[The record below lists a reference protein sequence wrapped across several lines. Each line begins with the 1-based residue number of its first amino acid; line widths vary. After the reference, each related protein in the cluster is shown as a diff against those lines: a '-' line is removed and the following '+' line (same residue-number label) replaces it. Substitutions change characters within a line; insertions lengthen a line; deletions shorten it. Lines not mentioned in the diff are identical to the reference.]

1 MFDVNS
7 PGLNER
13 FIYREL
19 PQLLAV
25 SVFQHAVQVF
35 SDGRGVCIKKHMYTC
50 IAYICLLFYFVE
62 YMYFQYLTT
71 CCSHLPCC
79 FVILSQ
85 THLSMNE
92 EETWHCQDFLF
103 LLSHV

>member
-50 IAYICLLFYFVE
+50 TAYICLLFYLWSICIFSTLLPVAA
-62 YMYFQYLTT
+62 T
-71 CCSHLPCC
+71 CPAVL
-79 FVILSQ
+79 
-85 THLSMNE
+85 
-92 EETWHCQDFLF
+92 
-103 LLSHV
+103 

>member
-35 SDGRGVCIKKHMYTC
+35 SDGRGVCIKSTC
-50 IAYICLLFYFVE
+50 THVLLTCACFSILWSIYIFSTLLPVAA
-62 YMYFQYLTT
+62 T
-71 CCSHLPCC
+71 CPAVL
-79 FVILSQ
+79 
-85 THLSMNE
+85 
-92 EETWHCQDFLF
+92 
-103 LLSHV
+103 